1 MDLVRPQA
9 SLRTT
14 DLLALGVTPKE
25 LRGPRWRTPFRGVHT
40 PAIANPSSPAQRVLD
55 AAELVPAGGAIGGWA
70 AGWLLGATDLDGRGR
85 SGRETE
91 DLVVL
96 VPRGHHPTPRPGIR
110 FIRSDLADDDLTIV
124 DGIVVTN
131 AIRTAF
137 DLARRAGIEDG
148 LVATDVL
155 CRQLHLAPA
164 LVLSYAQQ
172 HRRLRGS
179 PIARTVLSLTDPRSR
194 STGESRLRYIWIV
207 LAGLPRP
214 QCNAYVV
221 DENGTVVAMPDLLDD
236 GTGLVAEYDG
246 SSHREASEH
255 TEDNNREESMEGLGL
270 VVVRATSIDVG
281 PRRDRTVTRLQTAA
295 ARARAVTTRSWG
307 WRRSPSGEFPPS
319 ARRLGGRTP
328 PLGA

>member
-1 MDLVRPQA
+1 M

-40 PAIANPSSPAQRVLD
+40 PAVASPTSPAQRVRD
-55 AAELVPAGGAIGGWA
+55 AAELVPAGGAIAGWA

-85 SGRETE
+85 SGREVE
-91 DLVVL
+91 DLVVF
-96 VPRGHHPTPRPGIR
+96 VPRGHHPTSRPGIR
-110 FIRSDLADDDLTIV
+110 FVRSQLADDDITFV

-137 DLARRAGIEDG
+137 DLARRGSIEDG

-164 LVLSYAQQ
+164 HVLHYTER

-179 PIARTVLSLTDPRSR
+179 PIARMVLSLTDPRSR
-194 STGESRLRYIWIV
+194 STGESRLRYIWV
-207 LAGLPRP
+207 VEAGLPRP

-221 DENGTVVAMPDLLDD
+221 DEDGTVVAMPDLLDD
-236 GTGLVAEYDG
+236 ATGLAAEYDG
-246 SSHREASEH
+246 SSHREATEH

-281 PRRDRTVTRLQTAA
+281 PRRDRTVTRLMAGQ
-295 ARARAVTTRSWG
+295 ARARSVSTRSWG
-307 WRRSPSGEFPPS
+307 WRQSPEW
-319 ARRLGGRTP
+319 
-328 PLGA
+328 